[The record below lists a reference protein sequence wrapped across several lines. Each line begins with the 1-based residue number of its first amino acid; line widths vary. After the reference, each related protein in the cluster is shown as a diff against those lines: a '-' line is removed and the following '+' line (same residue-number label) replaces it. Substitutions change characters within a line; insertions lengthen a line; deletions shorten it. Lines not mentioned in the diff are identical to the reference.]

1 MKKAIVLFISLLF
14 IATVSL
20 LILKNLEDT
29 DSYVSEQNSKFSKTQ
44 IMFLLNNT
52 KDEMLGVLKFIAE
65 QNTDEN
71 KQREVLK
78 DYVGVNFPIIME
90 DAKITIRLEEYDKY
104 NIKLLNEKNRKTDE
118 QKESYKAFV
127 EYLKGY
133 FINVEGL
140 EILLNDLVDDGKI
153 ENNKQLDLLFEKF
166 EKESYNIDISKV
178 KDYIGFQDYD
188 KKEIR
193 QNDRDKEIKFYELFV
208 KVEYLKQFAKAY
220 YILNKSGG
228 VEYFEF
234 SFK

>member
-14 IATVSL
+14 IAAVSL

-44 IMFLLNNT
+44 IIFLLNNA
-52 KDEMLGVLKFIAE
+52 KDEMAEVLKFITE
-65 QNTDEN
+65 QNYDEN

-90 DAKITIRLEEYDKY
+90 DAKITLRLEEYDKY
-104 NIKLLNEKNRKTDE
+104 NINLLKEKDE
-118 QKESYKAFV
+118 KKY
-127 EYLKGY
+127 EYFKDFLARENIY
-133 FINVEGL
+133 DFERL
-140 EILLNDLVDDGKI
+140 EDIFS
-153 ENNKQLDLLFEKF
+153 ENNQVKNSKQLDFILETF
-166 EKESYNIDISKV
+166 EKESYNTDISKV
-178 KDYIGFQDYD
+178 KDYIGFQPYD
-188 KKEIR
+188 KKSIS
-193 QNDRDKEIKFYELFV
+193 QNDKEKEIKFYELFV
-208 KVEYLKQFAKAY
+208 QVDCQKQFAKAY